1 MKHAASGC
9 SRQTSRKCAFFTDG
23 HDNTKRN
30 PSVDFTDVG
39 NGKWLCNICKADVM
53 TVKQAIN
60 HESSAQ
66 HSSRAEAYGLQT
78 TSSAVRK
85 PTSDILSSL
94 RVEEERSH
102 WTDLTPNLVSFWRRG
117 LVAAEKGEEAES
129 MHDFLD
135 KLAEELR
142 NSQGHWG
149 SSPVE
154 DDGWG
159 WGSPAEDWT
168 PAPDV
173 WASAW
178 STPAAQVPQHVRH
191 RREGSSSNTSMH
203 QEGTIPERDGAHVD
217 DNENDATPFSFV
229 ENFLQHHA
237 VGARRRERMRTF
249 YEVRDTFMTYNFRLL
264 KRSLFKMPTEQKIRK
279 IHEVISDLRGQ

>member
-9 SRQTSRKCAFFTDG
+9 SPQTSRKCAFFADG
-23 HDNTKRN
+23 HDNIKQN

-53 TVKQAIN
+53 TMKQAVI

-66 HSSRAEAYGLQT
+66 HSSRAEAHGRQT

-94 RVEEERSH
+94 RAEEERSH

-117 LVAAEKGEEAES
+117 LVAAERGEEAES
-129 MHDFLD
+129 MHEFLD
-135 KLAEELR
+135 KLAEELQ
-142 NSQGHWG
+142 NSQGRWG

-178 STPAAQVPQHVRH
+178 GTTAAQVPQQVRR

-203 QEGTIPERDGAHVD
+203 QEGTIPERDGAHAD
-217 DNENDATPFSFV
+217 DNENDGTPFSFV

-237 VGARRRERMRTF
+237 VDARRRERMRIF
-249 YEVRDTFMTYNFRLL
+249 YEVRHTFMTYNFRLL
-264 KRSLFKMPTEQKIRK
+264 RSNFSRCLRSRK
-279 IHEVISDLRGQ
+279 LGKSTR